1 MMPGSL
7 QDRQNFAAGSKGN
20 FLYPSTARQNCCQA
34 ISKKMH
40 ALATQSTKENKKGTP
55 KVIPSRKKDK
65 YPEAD
70 QLALVYKLPADGL
83 SRDLQQAVK
92 QWQKEHKPGQA
103 HPSGSCAHTAARSC
117 QKPAASQGGQRAI
130 QGPFAPPGRLD
141 PHKSAHSGQLA
152 HPYNAIRTSSS
163 THIETP
169 IDRFK
174 GPMI

>member
-34 ISKKMH
+34 IPKKMH

-103 HPSGSCAHTAARSC
+103 HPSGSCASTLLHALAKSQPPPKVGKEQFRALLLHLDVLIHTNR
-117 QKPAASQGGQRAI
+117 RT
-130 QGPFAPPGRLD
+130 PGSW
-141 PHKSAHSGQLA
+141 H
-152 HPYNAIRTSSS
+152 
-163 THIETP
+163 TP
-169 IDRFK
+169 TTLSELPVVPI
-174 GPMI
+174 